1 LTLTLLSGTAHPAL
15 ATLVAG
21 HLGQALAERDIE
33 TFPDGELHITVKE
46 SLRGH
51 DVYLL
56 QPTGP
61 PVERH
66 VLELLLLADACR
78 RAGAARVTAVIPYF
92 GYARQDR
99 RASGREPVGGR
110 LMADLLAA
118 AGIARVVA
126 LDLHAVSLEGFFAMP
141 LEHLTAVPV
150 LVTAVHSERTAN
162 GVVVAPDAG
171 ATRLAERY
179 ARALHLPVAIVQK
192 VRRSG
197 AEVTARGVTGDVKGR
212 APIIVDDMISTG
224 GTIAAAVAAL
234 VAAGCQ
240 GDVTVVATHGLF
252 VATALERL
260 AALRLRGLI
269 VTDSLPTTAQPSPP
283 VHVVSI
289 APLLADAV
297 SRLYHDRS
305 LADLLVHE

>member
-197 AEVTARGVTGDVKGR
+197 TEVTARGVTGDVKGR

-269 VTDSLPTTAQPSPP
+269 VTDSLPATAQPSPP

>member
-1 LTLTLLSGTAHPAL
+1 VTLTLLSGSAHPAL
-15 ATLVAG
+15 ATRVAA
-21 HLGQALAERDIE
+21 HLGQPLGERDIE
-33 TFPDGELHITVKE
+33 AFPDGELHITVKD

-66 VLELLLLADACR
+66 LLELLLLADACR

-99 RASGREPVGGR
+99 RASGREPVGAR

-118 AGIARVVA
+118 VRIARVVA

-141 LEHLTAVPV
+141 LEHLTAVPA
-150 LVTAVHSERTAN
+150 LVNALHGDRTAN
-162 GVVVAPDAG
+162 SVVVAPDAG
-171 ATRLAERY
+171 AARLAERY
-179 ARALHLPVAIVQK
+179 ARALHLPVAMVQK

-197 AEVTARGVTGDVKGR
+197 TEVTARGVTGDVQGR

-224 GTIAAAVAAL
+224 ATIAAAVAAV
-234 VAAGCQ
+234 VAAGSQ
-240 GDVTVVATHGLF
+240 PDVTVVATHGLF
-252 VATALERL
+252 VGTAIERL
-260 AALRLRGLI
+260 GALALRRLI
-269 VTDSLPTTAQPSPP
+269 VTDSLPMTAPP
-283 VHVVSI
+283 RSHVASI
-289 APLLADAV
+289 SDLLAEAIR
-297 SRLYHDRS
+297 RLYHDRS